1 MDSIFER
8 SATDTII
15 TMDILNR
22 KTLQTFS
29 IIALAFIMTSC
40 ASRGGFQPLPPVKV
54 ITETV
59 EVEIYAPP
67 LPPEIALNDVDWKVI
82 TNTPCKPATGKKQI
96 NKDKWYY
103 TTERFAYEQYVK
115 EDGTSARRVQRDE
128 EGNRIELEPLTDGN
142 GVIEVCG
149 NLQQKIAEVE
159 IMLDGDFVIFAM
171 TPVGYE
177 KMSANLQEIK
187 RYIGQQKDII
197 YYYRE
202 ATAPKGKEG
211 WLEEN
216 KERQD
221 NDKEAAKADNEQ
233 PATTEAP
240 SVQETKSAFSIKS
253 LLPNIGGKDD

>member
-22 KTLQTFS
+22 RTLQTFS

-40 ASRGGFQPLPPVKV
+40 ATTGYQPLPPVKV

-67 LPPEIALNDVDWKVI
+67 LPKEIALNDVEWKVI
-82 TNTPCKPATGKKQI
+82 TNTPCKPATGKKKLSQG
-96 NKDKWYY
+96 KWYY

-115 EDGTSARRVQRDE
+115 EDGTNARRVQRDE
-128 EGNRIELEPLTDGN
+128 EGNRIELEQLTDGN

-159 IMLDGDFVIFAM
+159 LMLDGEFVIFAI

-202 ATAPKGKEG
+202 ATAPKGVDG

-216 KERQD
+216 IERQE
-221 NDKEAAKADNEQ
+221 NKQEEIKENAEAVEQ
-233 PATTEAP
+233 PKE
-240 SVQETKSAFSIKS
+240 EGFSISKLIPS
-253 LLPNIGGKDD
+253 LGG

>member
-1 MDSIFER
+1 MDSLYKR
-8 SATDTII
+8 NSPDTII

-22 KTLQTFS
+22 RTLQTFS
-29 IIALAFIMTSC
+29 ILALAFIMTSC

-67 LPPEIALNDVDWKVI
+67 LPPEIQLNDVDWKVI
-82 TNTPCKPATGKKQI
+82 TNTPCKPATGKKTLSQG
-96 NKDKWYY
+96 KWYY
-103 TTERFAYEQYVK
+103 TTERFAYDQVLQ
-115 EDGTSARRVQRDE
+115 EDGTTKRVVQRDE
-128 EGNRIELEPLTDGN
+128 NNKRVELEQLTDGN
-142 GVIEVCG
+142 GVIQVCG

-159 IMLDGDFVIFAM
+159 LMLDGEFVIFAI

-216 KERQD
+216 EERQ
-221 NDKEAAKADNEQ
+221 NNQKEAAKADEEQ
-233 PATTEAP
+233 PETESP
-240 SVQETKSAFSIKS
+240 KVETKSAFSIKN
-253 LLPNIGGKDD
+253 LLPNVGGKDD

>member
-40 ASRGGFQPLPPVKV
+40 ATRGYQPLPPVKV

-59 EVEIYAPP
+59 EVEIYSPP
-67 LPPEIALNDVDWKVI
+67 LPPEIELNDVDWKVI
-82 TNTPCKPATGKKQI
+82 TNTPCKPATGKQTLSQG
-96 NKDKWYY
+96 KWYY
-103 TTERFAYEQYVK
+103 TTDRFAYDHVLQ
-115 EDGTSARRVQRDE
+115 EDGTTKRVVQRDE
-128 EGNRIELEPLTDGN
+128 NNKRVELEQLTDGN

-159 IMLDGDFVIFAM
+159 LMLDGDFVIFAM

-221 NDKEAAKADNEQ
+221 NQKEAVEADNEQ
-233 PATTEAP
+233 PETEAP
-240 SVQETKSAFSIKS
+240 KVETKSAFSIKN
-253 LLPNIGGKDD
+253 LLPSIGGKDD

>member
-1 MDSIFER
+1 MDSLFKR
-8 SATDTII
+8 SSPDTII
-15 TMDILNR
+15 NMDILNR
-22 KTLQTFS
+22 RTLQTFS

-40 ASRGGFQPLPPVKV
+40 ATTGYSPLPPVKV

-67 LPPEIALNDVDWKVI
+67 LPKEIQLNDVEWKVI
-82 TNTPCKPATGKKQI
+82 TNTPCKPATGKKTLSQG
-96 NKDKWYY
+96 KWYY

-115 EDGTSARRVQRDE
+115 EDGTSARRVQRDA
-128 EGNRIELEPLTDGN
+128 EGNRIELEQLTDGN
-142 GVIEVCG
+142 GVIQVCG

-159 IMLDGDFVIFAM
+159 LLLDGEFVIFAV

-202 ATAPKGKEG
+202 ATAPKGVDG

-216 KERQD
+216 KERQEQQQEEI
-221 NDKEAAKADNEQ
+221 KENAEAEVQ
-233 PATTEAP
+233 P
-240 SVQETKSAFSIKS
+240 QESGFSIKK
-253 LLPNIGGKDD
+253 LIPNIGGKNEENDE